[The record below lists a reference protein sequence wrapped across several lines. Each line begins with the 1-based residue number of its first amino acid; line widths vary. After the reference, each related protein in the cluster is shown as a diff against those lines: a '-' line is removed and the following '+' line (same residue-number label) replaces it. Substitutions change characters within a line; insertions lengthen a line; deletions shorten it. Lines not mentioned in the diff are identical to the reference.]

1 LAANLN
7 KTEVVGG
14 IQNIP
19 TILNQQQE
27 TYFYETY
34 FSPKERSLI
43 ETNTPRSKVNF
54 TVNYNL
60 NKLSVMLRNIY
71 WGEVTRDEF
80 PFGTTQIHK
89 GKVVTDLSLGYD
101 IVKQLNLS
109 VGVNNLLDKFP
120 DQQVYENSYF
130 GVFKYA
136 PVQMGTMGRFYFA
149 RLTLKL

>member
-1 LAANLN
+1 
-7 KTEVVGG
+7 
-14 IQNIP
+14 
-19 TILNQQQE
+19 
-27 TYFYETY
+27 
-34 FSPKERSLI
+34 
-43 ETNTPRSKVNF
+43 
-54 TVNYNL
+54 
-60 NKLSVMLRNIY
+60 MLRNIY

-101 IVKQLNLS
+101 IIKQLNLS